1 MKELNCEQVSILLT
15 YFIDKKLSDKL
26 IGEIE
31 YHLNTCP
38 NCRERYMSMLRI
50 KKNYREMK
58 EKICTEDEDTLL
70 INTFMEREYLN
81 FQNNLS
87 SYLDNELDDRENIRI
102 KKFAIL
108 SPSARQELEDMI
120 YFRQILQDSFSRTKS
135 KLKKDLSEL
144 TINKLAS
151 KDKKNLASGYPK
163 NRIVLILLIMIS
175 FVISLSILL
184 YT

>member
-50 KKNYREMK
+50 KKNYQEMK

-70 INTFMEREYLN
+70 INTFMEREYMN

-108 SPSARQELEDMI
+108 SPTARQDLEDMI
-120 YFRQILQDSFSRTKS
+120 YFRQILQDSFSKTKS

-144 TINKLAS
+144 TIDKLTR
-151 KDKKNLASGYPK
+151 KEKN
-163 NRIVLILLIMIS
+163 NRPNEYTQNRFSLLLLIIIS
-175 FVISLSILL
+175 FVTSILIL
-184 YT
+184 FYT